1 MVSDG
6 LRYDA
11 VVVGG
16 GHNGLVCAAYLAR
29 AGLKTV
35 VLERRHLVGGAAVT
49 EEVWPGY
56 KVSTASYVV
65 SLLSARIV
73 RELNLPKYGY
83 HVYPLDPA
91 YFAPF
96 EDGSGFLLWDD
107 PGLAAEEIGKINPQ
121 DGRAYLEYNRE
132 LAELAE
138 LVQPLLYRRPPD
150 PGVRSFA
157 DVLEALSLGRYA
169 FGNRKSISRLV
180 DLMTMSCADFLERY
194 FVDERIKGALAPGG
208 VIGMWGGPMSP
219 GSAYVLLHHR
229 MGETDGVTGGWGFVR
244 GGMGGVSEAIAASA
258 RAAGAQIRT
267 NAEVV
272 AVDVSEGGRATGVTL
287 ADGTTLEAGLV
298 ISGAHPET
306 TLLSLVG
313 EGHLP
318 SGLADE
324 LRGFRSRSPSAK
336 VNFALSEL
344 PDLTAMPGKDLGPQ
358 HPEIMI
364 SPSLEY
370 LEKAWDDA
378 KYGRVSEG
386 PMIDAVIPTTKD
398 PTIAPEGK
406 HIMTCFVQYVP
417 YELREGSWDDG
428 GRDLVAERVT
438 DKLTEFAPNF
448 RDSVIE
454 RQVLTPYDLE
464 QRFGLIGG
472 NIFQGEMSLD
482 QLFSFRPTPELA
494 GYKTP
499 VDGLYLC
506 GSGTHPGGGVMG
518 IPGYN
523 ASKVVL
529 ADHKNAERRRR
540 IRERISRSY
549 SRR

>member
-1 MVSDG
+1 MMASDG
-6 LRYDA
+6 SRYDA

-16 GHNGLVCAAYLAR
+16 GHNGLVCAAYLSR
-29 AGLKTV
+29 AGMKTV

-49 EEVWPGY
+49 EEVWPGFG
-56 KVSTASYVV
+56 VSTASYVV
-65 SLLSARIV
+65 SLMSDVVI
-73 RELNLPKYGY
+73 RELDLPRYGY

-96 EDGSGFLLWDD
+96 PDGSGFLLWDD
-107 PGLAAEEIGKINPQ
+107 PVRAAEEIGRINAR
-121 DGRAYLEYNRE
+121 DGKAYLEYSRE
-132 LAELAE
+132 LGELAD
-138 LVQPLLYRRPPD
+138 LVRPLLYRRPPD
-150 PGVRSFA
+150 PGVRSLTDLA
-157 DVLEALSLGRYA
+157 EALYLGRYA
-169 FGNRKSISRLV
+169 FGNRRSIARLV
-180 DLMTMSCADFLERY
+180 DLMTMSCADFLDRF
-194 FVDERIKGALAPGG
+194 FVDERVKGALAPGG

-229 MGETDGVTGGWGFVR
+229 MGEIDGVTGGWGFVR

-258 RAAGAQIRT
+258 RAAGAEIRT
-267 NAEVV
+267 NAEVAAIDV
-272 AVDVSEGGRATGVTL
+272 AGGRTTGVTL
-287 ADGTTLEAGLV
+287 ADGTSIESEMV
-298 ISGAHPET
+298 VSGAHPQT
-306 TLLSLVG
+306 TLLSLLG
-313 EGHLP
+313 AQHLP
-318 SGLADE
+318 NE
-324 LRGFRSRSPSAK
+324 LVREVGTFRNRSPSAK
-336 VNFALSEL
+336 VNLALSEL
-344 PDLTAMPGKDLGPQ
+344 PDLTAMPGKELGPQ

-378 KYGRVSEG
+378 KYGRFSEA

-398 PTIAPEGK
+398 STIAPEGR
-406 HIMTCFVQYVP
+406 HIMTCFVQYAP
-417 YELREGSWDDG
+417 YEPREGSWDG
-428 GRDLVAERVT
+428 GAREALGDTVVDTIGEY
-438 DKLTEFAPNF
+438 APNF

-482 QLFSFRPTPELA
+482 QLFSFRPTTELA

-506 GSGTHPGGGVMG
+506 GSGSHPGGGVMG
-518 IPGYN
+518 IPGLN
-523 ASKVVL
+523 ASKVVIS
-529 ADHKNAERRRR
+529 DHKRAERKRRLK
-540 IRERISRSY
+540 ERLTSY

>member
-1 MVSDG
+1 MASG
-6 LRYDA
+6 GSRYDA

-29 AGLKTV
+29 AGMKTV

-49 EEVWPGY
+49 EEVWPGFG
-56 KVSTASYVV
+56 VSTASYVV
-65 SLLSARIV
+65 SLMSDVVV
-73 RELNLPKYGY
+73 RELDLPRYGY

-96 EDGSGFLLWDD
+96 PDGSGFLLWDD
-107 PGLAAEEIGKINPQ
+107 PVRAAEEIGRINAR
-121 DGRAYLEYNRE
+121 DGKAYLQYSRE
-132 LAELAE
+132 LGELAD
-138 LVQPLLYRRPPD
+138 LVRPLLYRRPPN
-150 PGVRSFA
+150 PGVRSLT
-157 DVLEALSLGRYA
+157 DLTEALYLGRYA
-169 FGNRKSISRLV
+169 FGNRRSISRLV

-229 MGETDGVTGGWGFVR
+229 MGEIDGVTGGWGFVR

-258 RAAGAQIRT
+258 RAAGAEIRT
-267 NAEVV
+267 NAEVAAIDV
-272 AVDVSEGGRATGVTL
+272 AGGRTSGVTL
-287 ADGTTLEAGLV
+287 TDGTSIESEMV
-298 ISGAHPET
+298 VSGAHPQT
-306 TLLSLVG
+306 TLLSLLGAEHLPDELVG
-313 EGHLP
+313 ELG
-318 SGLADE
+318 A
-324 LRGFRSRSPSAK
+324 FRNRSPSAK

-344 PDLTAMPGKDLGPQ
+344 PDFTAMPGNELGPQ

-378 KYGRVSEG
+378 KYGRFSEA

-398 PTIAPEGK
+398 PTIAPEGL
-406 HIMTCFVQYVP
+406 HIMTCFVQYAP
-417 YELREGSWDDG
+417 YEPREGSWDG
-428 GRDLVAERVT
+428 GARDALGDRVVDT
-438 DKLTEFAPNF
+438 INEYAPNF
-448 RDSVIE
+448 RDAVIE

-518 IPGYN
+518 IPGLN
-523 ASKVVL
+523 ASKVVIG
-529 ADHKNAERRRR
+529 DHKSAERKRRLKDR
-540 IRERISRSY
+540 LTSY

>member
-1 MVSDG
+1 MASG
-6 LRYDA
+6 GSRYDA

-29 AGLKTV
+29 AGMKTV

-49 EEVWPGY
+49 EEVWPGFG
-56 KVSTASYVV
+56 VSTASYVV
-65 SLLSARIV
+65 SLMSDVVV
-73 RELNLPKYGY
+73 RELDLPRYGY

-96 EDGSGFLLWDD
+96 PDGSGFLLWDD
-107 PGLAAEEIGKINPQ
+107 PVRAAEEIGRINAR
-121 DGRAYLEYNRE
+121 DGKAYLQYSRE
-132 LAELAE
+132 LGELAD
-138 LVQPLLYRRPPD
+138 LVRPLLYRRPPN
-150 PGVRSFA
+150 PGVRSLT
-157 DVLEALSLGRYA
+157 DLTETLYLGRYA
-169 FGNRKSISRLV
+169 FGNRRSISRLV

-229 MGETDGVTGGWGFVR
+229 MGEIDGVTGGWGFVR

-258 RAAGAQIRT
+258 RAAGAEIRT
-267 NAEVV
+267 NAEVAAIDV
-272 AVDVSEGGRATGVTL
+272 AGGRTSGVTL
-287 ADGTTLEAGLV
+287 TDGTSIESEMV
-298 ISGAHPET
+298 VSGAHPQT
-306 TLLSLVG
+306 TLLSLLG
-313 EGHLP
+313 EEHLP
-318 SGLADE
+318 EELLGE
-324 LRGFRSRSPSAK
+324 LRAFRNRSPSAK

-344 PDLTAMPGKDLGPQ
+344 PDFTAMPGNELGPQ

-378 KYGRVSEG
+378 KYGRISEA

-398 PTIAPEGK
+398 PTIAPEGL
-406 HIMTCFVQYVP
+406 HIMTCFVQYAP
-417 YELREGSWDDG
+417 YEPREGSWDG
-428 GRDLVAERVT
+428 GARDALGDRVVDT
-438 DKLTEFAPNF
+438 INEYAPNF
-448 RDSVIE
+448 RDAVIE

-518 IPGYN
+518 IPGLN
-523 ASKVVL
+523 ASKVVIG
-529 ADHKNAERRRR
+529 DHKSAERKRRLKDR
-540 IRERISRSY
+540 LTSY